1 MTTTPAALTAL
12 PGPGAGSDLGAGSVA
27 ELDVRRLIPGG
38 DALNPA
44 QLLAAGSGDGP
55 LLIVAGAGSGKTQT
69 LAHRVA
75 TLIARGADPRRIL
88 LLTFSRR
95 AAQEMTRR
103 AARLVNGGGARAG
116 AERGQSGTGGGAR
129 DAGLTWAGTF
139 HAVANRLLRH
149 HAVEIGLNPAFT
161 LLDRED
167 AADLIDRV
175 RHDQGLS
182 RTDRR
187 FPRKGTCLAIYSRV
201 VNTQDSLRACLESSF
216 PWCLEWNEPL
226 RALFAA
232 FVEAK
237 AARAVLDYDDLLL
250 YWFHLMTE
258 DGLAARVGAL
268 FDHVLV
274 DEYQDTNTLQA
285 EILRRLK
292 PDGRGV
298 TVVGDDAQAIYSFRA
313 ASVGNILAFPRQY
326 DPPAAVVTLEQ
337 NYRSTQPILA
347 AANAVIALASPR
359 YDKNLFSSRRGGQ
372 RPQLAT
378 VADELAQV
386 DYVVQRILERREAGV
401 PLRQQAVLFRAA
413 HHSDA
418 LEVELGRRNIPFVK
432 FGGLRFLE
440 AAHVKDA
447 LACLRW
453 AENPRDSLAAF
464 RVAQLLPGMGPRI
477 ADRLVHHVMAA
488 GFALSP
494 ALASFAPPAAAS
506 EDWPAFA
513 GLFGQLCGAGDGG
526 GAGANATPWGAQMG
540 LVRRWYQPHLERLYD
555 DARVRLG
562 DLEQL
567 EQLAAAAPSRER
579 FLSDLSLD
587 PPQATGAEAG
597 PPHLD
602 EDFLIL
608 STIHSAKGQEW
619 DSVFVLNAAD
629 GCIPSDLAT
638 GHPAQIEEERRLL
651 YVAMTRAKNM
661 LALVHPLRFFIR
673 QQSRQGDRH
682 IFTPRSRFIPDAIL
696 DRFER
701 VSLAEA
707 AASPDGAGSSRAS
720 PAAAPRI
727 DVAARLRAA
736 WGTGAG

>member
-1 MTTTPAALTAL
+1 MPSPAVH
-12 PGPGAGSDLGAGSVA
+12 PDPI
-27 ELDVRRLIPGG
+27 LDS
-38 DALNPA
+38 LNPA
-44 QLLAAGSGDGP
+44 QRRAATADDGP
-55 LLIVAGAGSGKTQT
+55 LLIIAGAGTGKTQT

-75 TLIARGADPRRIL
+75 HLIARGADARRVL

-95 AAQEMTRR
+95 AAVEMTRR
-103 AARLVNGGGARAG
+103 AVRLLNRRAG
-116 AERGQSGTGGGAR
+116 Q
-129 DAGLTWAGTF
+129 DAALPWAGTF
-139 HAVANRLLRH
+139 HAIANRLLRH
-149 HAVEIGLNPAFT
+149 HAQEAGLDPAFT

-167 AADLIDRV
+167 AADLLDRL
-175 RHDQGLS
+175 RHDQGLA

-187 FPRKGTCLAIYSRV
+187 FPRKGTCLTIYSSA
-201 VNTQDSLRACLESSF
+201 VNTQEPLRTCLEARF
-216 PWCLEWNEPL
+216 PWCLEWEEPL

-232 FVEAK
+232 YVDAK

-250 YWFHLMTE
+250 YWFHLMT
-258 DGLAARVGAL
+258 DDSLARRIGAL

-274 DEYQDTNTLQA
+274 DEYQDTNALQA

-298 TVVGDDAQAIYSFRA
+298 TVVGDDAQSIYSFRA
-313 ASVGNILAFPRQY
+313 ASVGNILAFPGQY
-326 DPPAAVVTLEQ
+326 QPPAAVVTIEQ
-337 NYRSTQPILA
+337 NYRSTTPILE
-347 AANAVIALASPR
+347 AANAVIALATER
-359 YDKNLFSSRRGGQ
+359 YEKRLFSA
-372 RPQLAT
+372 RPGSGRPTLAT

-386 DYVVQRILERREAGV
+386 EYVVTRVLEGREAGV
-401 PLRQQAVLFRAA
+401 PLKQQAVLFRTA

-447 LACLRW
+447 LSCLRW

-464 RVAQLLPGMGPRI
+464 RVAQLLPGMGPRL
-477 ADRLVHHVMAA
+477 ADGLLRHLAGA
-488 GFALSP
+488 GFALAA
-494 ALASFAPPAAAS
+494 ALATFAPPLAAR

-513 GLFGQLCGAGDGG
+513 ALFAQLSGSSA
-526 GAGANATPWGAQMG
+526 PWGAQMG

-555 DARVRLG
+555 DARARLG

-579 FLSDLSLD
+579 FLSDFMLD

-602 EDFLIL
+602 EDYLIL

-619 DSVFVLNAAD
+619 DTVFVLNAAD

-638 GHPAQIEEERRLL
+638 GHPAEIEEERRLL
-651 YVAMTRAKNM
+651 YVAMTRAKNS
-661 LALVHPLRFFIR
+661 LSVIHPLRFFVR
-673 QQSRQGDRH
+673 QQSRLGDRH
-682 IFTPRSRFIPDAIL
+682 IFTPRTRFIPDSIL

-701 VSLAEA
+701 VAPLAPNAPEPG
-707 AASPDGAGSSRAS
+707 ASAPAG
-720 PAAAPRI
+720 PRVDI
-727 DVAARLRAA
+727 AARLRATWA
-736 WGTGAG
+736 SPPR